1 VNLTDVRCKT
11 GIATCGA
18 ANAAGGADYTGE
30 LTPNIE
36 LRVTDNFNAV
46 PAGGG
51 TDSATMQDYLLGGTV
66 QVPCAATASTAI
78 GASCTVSTT
87 LDAISP
93 GTVLDGKRAVW
104 QIGQVEVLDGG
115 SDGEATTTP
124 NGRFAVQGIFV
135 P

>member
-1 VNLTDVRCKT
+1 
-11 GIATCGA
+11 
-18 ANAAGGADYTGE
+18 
-30 LTPNIE
+30 
-36 LRVTDNFNAV
+36 
-46 PAGGG
+46 
-51 TDSATMQDYLLGGTV
+51 MQDYLLGGSV

-78 GASCTVSTT
+78 GASCAISTT

-104 QIGQVEVLDGG
+104 QLGQVEVLDGG

-124 NGRFAVQGIFV
+124 NGRFAVQGLFV